1 MGFPGDISMPADL
14 GSFSPPLA
22 SMSPHD
28 MTGPHVNTMTTGPM
42 YHQQH
47 PMQAGTVG
55 DMGRLGLGM
64 FHSDDPLAY
73 PNQPRDFNFPH
84 TSSSMNQNSTMSSQ
98 QQQSDMNFFQPNNNF
113 IEAELMG
120 PLPPYLM
127 QNHSQ
132 VFDFPSQMY
141 SDPMF
146 VPMQPSR
153 PPPPAPPPQ
162 RITSLQQRQLAAH
175 QRQHESTLESFA
187 NTPWSGIFPHLD

>member
-1 MGFPGDISMPADL
+1 MGNDFSSSG
-14 GSFSPPLA
+14 FSPSLP

-28 MTGPHVNTMTTGPM
+28 MTTASHVNTMTTGPI

-47 PMQAGTVG
+47 HMQPGPAG
-55 DMGRLGLGM
+55 DMGRLGLGGM

-73 PNQPRDFNFPH
+73 PNQPRDFNFQH
-84 TSSSMNQNSTMSSQ
+84 TSSSMNQNSTLSSQ
-98 QQQSDMNFFQPNNNF
+98 QQQNDMNFFPPNNNF
-113 IEAELMG
+113 IEADLMG

-127 QNHSQ
+127 QNQSQ
-132 VFDFPSQMY
+132 VFEFPPQMY

-146 VPMQPSR
+146 VPMQPPR
-153 PPPPAPPPQ
+153 PPPQAPPAQ

-175 QRQHESTLESFA
+175 QRQHETTLESFA